1 MALKSRV
8 LAHLGT
14 TPPSPPRLFR
24 QSQKWSSRKFI
35 CRILDSEVQIW
46 VTEIRIGEILPRSP
60 HPLIIGDP
68 SSFHGLAARTPVNDN
83 GRKAK
88 RRNGDVLSRYVLKGG
103 GNVFWAY

>member
-1 MALKSRV
+1 MGLKSRV

-68 SSFHGLAARTPVNDN
+68 SSFHGLAARTRLMIM
-83 GRKAK
+83 GAK
-88 RRNGDVLSRYVLKGG
+88 LREGTGTYCPDMS
-103 GNVFWAY
+103 